1 MSHSSTAVLQSS
13 FTNLARNDWW
23 VDDELN
29 ELVEQL
35 VQEPDTGIQQSPSER
50 SHAGLQL
57 PLHVCL
63 SDDDVLQAEGEGVL
77 LQNVHEGEEL
87 IQVGVLGL

>member
-1 MSHSSTAVLQSS
+1 MHFKSQIAVLQNSL
-13 FTNLARNDWW
+13 TNLARNDRR

-35 VQEPDTGIQQSPSER
+35 VQEPDAGIQQSPSQC

-63 SDDDVLQAEGEGVL
+63 GDDDVLQAEGEGVL
-77 LQNVHEGEEL
+77 LQNVH
-87 IQVGVLGL
+87 